1 MKQVYG
7 ALDEERCEETVKRS
21 KKLIW
26 KSLYKLNEDE
36 KEKAVKL
43 LLIDPCL
50 EEAYQLKIS

>member
-1 MKQVYG
+1 MKC
-7 ALDEERCEETVKRS
+7 REETMKRS

-43 LLIDPCL
+43 LFIDPRL